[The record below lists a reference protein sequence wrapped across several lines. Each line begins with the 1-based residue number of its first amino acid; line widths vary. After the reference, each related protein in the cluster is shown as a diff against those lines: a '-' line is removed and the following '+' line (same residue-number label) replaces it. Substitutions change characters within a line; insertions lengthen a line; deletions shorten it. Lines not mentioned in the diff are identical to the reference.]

1 LVGSFCLST
10 YFAPLA
16 LAQNQYGDKKETVV
30 YITHTGK
37 KYHRVWC
44 RFLKKSKFAISK
56 SEAIR
61 LGYTPCKICRP

>member
-44 RFLKKSKFAISK
+44 RF
-56 SEAIR
+56 
-61 LGYTPCKICRP
+61 